1 MLFSLRGGS
10 VRIESL
16 SKGRQEGRTEALSL
30 GNGLKGYVRMF
41 SLRGEDV
48 LVKPLRA
55 KRQRGE
61 RKVKAPAL
69 PLEKVPKCYA
79 ILFSLCV
86 CRLCCHLNYCIVG
99 AEKHM
104 MYLCVGI

>member
-10 VRIESL
+10 VRVESP
-16 SKGRQEGRTEALSL
+16 SKGRQEGRAEALSL

-61 RKVKAPAL
+61 RKVKARW
-69 PLEKVPKCYA
+69 KR
-79 ILFSLCV
+79 SLSVMLHCFHCV
-86 CRLCCHLNYCIVG
+86 FAGFVVI
-99 AEKHM
+99 
-104 MYLCVGI
+104 